1 MDFEI
6 NPISA
11 GIARARKKTSKKT
24 GEEKFGIRFLRRIL
38 IPMDRR
44 TWRSLAFFALM
55 LVGPAAFAG
64 KPEYRMVLLGTP
76 AGHSQSFGG
85 GISSANE
92 VIWESDVIGQGY
104 QGFLWR
110 NGSAST
116 LGSLGIPPGGYRRIT
131 PGGVL
136 YGTGYNFQNG
146 IRTRFSNPDDDQ
158 YGAQSVSGMNDS
170 GVAVGEIVE
179 NFSGYTKGYIFEN
192 GVPRVQNIPGA
203 FETIYTDIN
212 ASGKI
217 VGWSS
222 PGNGNLIT
230 YDRGKWEDLTSF
242 IPNQHSFNTSRNAE
256 YKINDRGVIGF
267 SDFQIIPDGKGS
279 YLSKWL
285 PMRKDGR
292 RGGFFSLNNK
302 DQMVGTERFL
312 PANTFKGTFFDGEAN
327 FYFDEVCSNLPT
339 GVNVYGLDINDNG
352 WILGAYITP
361 DNIHHGFVMQP
372 VPEPGT
378 LLLLGGGIGLMARRR
393 RKRDI

>member
-1 MDFEI
+1 
-6 NPISA
+6 
-11 GIARARKKTSKKT
+11 
-24 GEEKFGIRFLRRIL
+24 
-38 IPMDRR
+38 MDRQ
-44 TWRSLAFFALM
+44 TWRSLASFALV
-55 LVGPAAFAG
+55 LVGSSAFAG
-64 KPEYRMVLLGTP
+64 KPEYRMVPLGTP
-76 AGHSQSFGG
+76 PEIGQVFGG
-85 GISSANE
+85 AIDSQNRVVWQSWNATVGTYTGYIS
-92 VIWESDVIGQGY
+92 
-104 QGFLWR
+104 F
-110 NGSAST
+110 NGVAT
-116 LGSLGIPPGGYRRIT
+116 PLADLGIPDNFGGYTRIT
-131 PGGVL
+131 AAGRL
-136 YGTGYNFQNG
+136 YGRGTYFEGGQQKFFPGVSEPPHSN
-146 IRTRFSNPDDDQ
+146 RTVF
-158 YGAQSVSGMNDS
+158 AMNDS

-256 YKINDRGVIGF
+256 YQINDRGVIGF

-327 FYFDEVCSNLPT
+327 YYFDEVCSNLPT

-352 WILGAYITP
+352 WILGAYVTP
-361 DNIHHGFVMQP
+361 DNVHHGFVMQP

-378 LLLLGGGIGLMARRR
+378 LLLLGGGIALIARRR
-393 RKRDI
+393 RSRS

>member
-1 MDFEI
+1 
-6 NPISA
+6 
-11 GIARARKKTSKKT
+11 
-24 GEEKFGIRFLRRIL
+24 
-38 IPMDRR
+38 MDRQ
-44 TWRSLAFFALM
+44 TWRSLASFALV
-55 LVGPAAFAG
+55 LVGTAAFAG
-64 KPEYRMVLLGTP
+64 KPEYRMVHLGTP
-76 AGHSQSFGG
+76 PGKNFLFEGGIDSTNRVVWHSQLIGG
-85 GISSANE
+85 EWTGY
-92 VIWESDVIGQGY
+92 VWENGVARTQVALALPPNGFDKVTDSNIFYSRYGYSVIG
-104 QGFLWR
+104 
-110 NGSAST
+110 GSST
-116 LGSLGIPPGGYRRIT
+116 PFPEPGGPSVYQIE
-131 PGGVL
+131 GINSMNAL
-136 YGTGYNFQNG
+136 GTAVGSMIDN
-146 IRTRFSNPDDDQ
+146 
-158 YGAQSVSGMNDS
+158 VSGYS
-170 GVAVGEIVE
+170 V
-179 NFSGYTKGYIFEN
+179 GYIFEN

-256 YKINDRGVIGF
+256 YQINDRGVIGF

-327 FYFDEVCSNLPT
+327 YYFDEVCSNLPT
-339 GVNVYGLDINDNG
+339 GVSVYGLDINDNG